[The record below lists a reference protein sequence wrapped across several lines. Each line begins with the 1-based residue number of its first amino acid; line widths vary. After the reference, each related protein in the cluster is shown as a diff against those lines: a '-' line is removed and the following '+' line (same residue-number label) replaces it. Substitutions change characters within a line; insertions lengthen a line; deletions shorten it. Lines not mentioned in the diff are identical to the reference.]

1 LNVLLPK
8 LIEDLILRLR
18 TPTFPERNPIP
29 SVPALPLPTGRC
41 ESRNYTP
48 AMLVHDSR
56 VLQVTLF
63 RTLHKNLSALDFSLL
78 LPDVMTIADEV
89 DSQLT
94 QAMHS
99 YMGVVG
105 TAAAA

>member
-1 LNVLLPK
+1 MGSAAALAHGKMRK
-8 LIEDLILRLR
+8 LQ
-18 TPTFPERNPIP
+18 
-29 SVPALPLPTGRC
+29 G
-41 ESRNYTP
+41 YTP

-56 VLQVTLF
+56 MLQVTLF
-63 RTLHKNLSALDFSLL
+63 GTLQKNLSALDFSLV

-94 QAMHS
+94 QAMES
-99 YMGVVG
+99 FTNVTG